1 MSHEELFDLL
11 HGNWAST
18 MKVMEYKSFHYE
30 VDSTL
35 FHTEGRRLGI
45 VFSSKGNFQKTFE
58 GKEIPYVDY
67 QKAVVNYNQ
76 WWEIIY
82 DKEEVQPFAIP
93 VENMWI
99 ANLINFLKIN
109 L

>member
-45 VFSSKGNFQKTFE
+45 VLVL
-58 GKEIPYVDY
+58 KEIFKRLL
-67 QKAVVNYNQ
+67 KAKKWGV
-76 WWEIIY
+76 IG
-82 DKEEVQPFAIP
+82 
-93 VENMWI
+93 
-99 ANLINFLKIN
+99 
-109 L
+109 